1 MTPMQEIAIKA
12 VEYIIQKKGAD
23 GIGPANASQ
32 MEVRALVEKS
42 LYRELDEL
50 TRQGI
55 LGRSENINK
64 IPLYTIS
71 KQQ

>member
-1 MTPMQEIAIKA
+1 MTPMQEIAFKA
-12 VEYIIQKKGAD
+12 VDYIIQKKAAD

-32 MEVRALVEKS
+32 QEVRALVEKS